1 MAEKISP
8 MLDPLTPPT
17 PEKKKKKKD
26 KKRKDKERNRRSVSG
41 TPPIPSGNHHG
52 DEETGKQTD
61 DEMLSE
67 SELKS
72 RREALLAQLNMS
84 MDE

>member
-1 MAEKISP
+1 

-41 TPPIPSGNHHG
+41 TPPIASRNHG

>member
-1 MAEKISP
+1 MVGHRHINSTKFKPEIFVETKKTQFYHSLHKIESP
-8 MLDPLTPPT
+8 
-17 PEKKKKKKD
+17 
-26 KKRKDKERNRRSVSG
+26 S
-41 TPPIPSGNHHG
+41 
-52 DEETGKQTD
+52 GKQTD

-72 RREALLAQLNMS
+72 RREALLAQLDMS

>member
-1 MAEKISP
+1 

-26 KKRKDKERNRRSVSG
+26 KKRKDKERNRRSVSC
-41 TPPIPSGNHHG
+41 TPPLASRNHR

>member
-1 MAEKISP
+1 

-41 TPPIPSGNHHG
+41 TPPIASRNHG
-52 DEETGKQTD
+52 DEEIGKQTD